1 MRDMWADWSL
11 GGVEDFCAAK
21 AAMVS
26 KATTANR
33 RERARFIVEA
43 SWAEIVAYRQPG
55 SGKPGQ
61 AQRRRENG
69 ELAKTVDSRAGEG
82 GGTPLPFFSQVFIL
96 KVVSR
101 RMQSFPA
108 RIDGPTRTAD
118 VTKSRLLNAERAEG
132 FGAHCFTNRIYACDY
147 RFVNINL
154 RARGI

>member
-1 MRDMWADWSL
+1 MREMWADGSS

-61 AQRRRENG
+61 ARRWRENG
-69 ELAKTVDSRAGEG
+69 ELAKSVDSRAGG
-82 GGTPLPFFSQVFIL
+82 GGWAPLPLFSQVFILKGLKVICFDTLLQVFIL
-96 KVVSR
+96 KVVS
-101 RMQSFPA
+101 Q
-108 RIDGPTRTAD
+108 D
-118 VTKSRLLNAERAEG
+118 VECSPFQLE
-132 FGAHCFTNRIYACDY
+132 
-147 RFVNINL
+147 
-154 RARGI
+154 